1 VYDVMTKE
9 LLSDEYHRVV
19 IDSVT
24 PLSEMPV
31 YLEKTELTD
40 GFCLLA
46 SDDLSSAVGVTPE
59 RLHLHYIMNLLHTTQ
74 CTSLVT
80 SEVPFGSA
88 MLSRDG
94 ISEFLVDGIIL
105 LNVDPTM
112 DRRKLSVMKMRNTQ
126 HTLRSQN
133 ITIGE
138 GGIKVI

>member
-1 VYDVMTKE
+1 ME
-9 LLSDEYHRVV
+9 S
-19 IDSVT
+19 IDGAEVARLTPT

-31 YLEKTELTD
+31 YVEKTGLTD
-40 GFCLLA
+40 GFSLLS

-59 RLHLHYIMNLLHTTQ
+59 RLHLHYIMNLLDTAQ

-80 SEVPFGSA
+80 SEVPFGSVA
-88 MLSRDG
+88 LSRDG

-112 DRRKLSVMKMRNTQ
+112 DRRKLSVMKMRNTR
-126 HTLRSQN
+126 HTLQSQD

-138 GGIKVI
+138 GGITLL